1 MKSELEGLMM
11 AMAAANGGNRA
22 DNIKFETEDEC
33 LAYCKRLAALKPGD
47 EVSVKAEGKPAM
59 RCVFFGPTEGCK
71 RASVRYMGGDN
82 EIGGGEYPWSC
93 IRFPE

>member
-1 MKSELEGLMM
+1 MKGELEALMK
-11 AMAAANGGNRA
+11 AMVAAEGGTRA

-47 EVSVKAEGKPAM
+47 EVLTKAEGEEA
-59 RCVFFGPTEGCK
+59 RRGVFAGSADEGK
-71 RASVRYMGGDN
+71 RALVHYMDEDN
-82 EIGGGEYPWSC
+82 EIRGSAFPWGC

>member
-11 AMAAANGGNRA
+11 AMAAAKGGTRA

-33 LAYCKRLAALKPGD
+33 LAYCKRLVALKPGD
-47 EVSVKAEGKPAM
+47 EVLTKAEGEEA
-59 RCVFFGPTEGCK
+59 RRGVFAGTVGEGL
-71 RASVRYMGGDN
+71 RALVHYMDEDN
-82 EIGGGEYPWSC
+82 EIHGGAFPWGC

>member
-11 AMAAANGGNRA
+11 AMAAAKGGTRA

-47 EVSVKAEGKPAM
+47 EVLTKAEGEEA
-59 RCVFFGPTEGCK
+59 RRGVFAGAVDEGL
-71 RASVRYMGGDN
+71 RALVHYMDEDNGIRGGAF
-82 EIGGGEYPWSC
+82 PWGC